1 MMGASSI
8 FLATAVRKMSD
19 LSILR
24 EGWDSIQKEE
34 TRLLR
39 AMTVQESLKQWLQ
52 LQQAFEWQL
61 QQTARLFES
70 ERRAALV
77 ELQNR
82 LQCLVER

>member
-1 MMGASSI
+1 MMGAGSI
-8 FLATAVRKMSD
+8 FLSTAVRKMSD

-61 QQTARLFES
+61 QQTAKFFES